1 MKIAPAS
8 LKVFCKGM
16 LNRCSQILKAFLP
29 QQESAKTEEKHIFET
44 ENEDLRNEVWLLDV
58 ISMGIKKFNDC

>member
-1 MKIAPAS
+1 
-8 LKVFCKGM
+8 M